1 MAIGIWWTDTVRL
14 RMGLSRSLPGKE
26 RDAATGLDYF
36 GARYMSSAQGRF
48 TSPDPV
54 FMTKA
59 RVYDPQQWNQ
69 YAYVRNNPM
78 IYIDPDG
85 RELRLAVYNSSQYSR
100 DTVQRA
106 ANIVVARLKSA
117 GVQNVSFEVRQ
128 GVPSASDQAR
138 QGLVGLLGFVTG
150 SQHSHLAE
158 VRSSRK
164 GEGLLN
170 SGIKEGEAGRN
181 FNASS
186 AVDASQVQQKAGDE
200 DKAVVGL
207 ANLMTHELGHD
218 VFVGHSESPDNAMFG
233 SASVDWLFNPNLTF
247 SQKQATALRKR
258 FNTQEE
264 QRQAERDKE
273 RQEP

>member
-1 MAIGIWWTDTVRL
+1 VTQRFT
-14 RMGLSRSLPGKE
+14 GKE
-26 RDAATGLDYF
+26 RDSETGLDYF
-36 GARYMSSAQGRF
+36 GARYMGSAQGRF

-78 IYIDPDG
+78 IHVDPDG

-100 DTVQRA
+100 EAVQRA
-106 ANIVVARLKSA
+106 ANIVVSRLRSA
-117 GVQNVSFEVRQ
+117 GVQNVSSEVRQ
-128 GVPSASDQAR
+128 GVPSAGDQAR

-150 SQHSHLAE
+150 SQHSHMAE

-181 FNASS
+181 FNGSS
-186 AVDASQVQQKAGDE
+186 AVDASQVQRKAGDE

-233 SASVDWLFNPNLTF
+233 SASADWLFNPNLTF
-247 SQKQATALRKR
+247 SRKQASALRKR
-258 FNTQEE
+258 FNTEE
-264 QRQAERDKE
+264 EERQAEKEKE
-273 RQEP
+273 RKQP